1 MEPRQGVVSALRRV
15 SALTVETSI
24 GITAAELVADPSLI
38 GDIAPDRIPALLAQV
53 TTTAAALA
61 ARMPAANRSARDA
74 VAAAPDRLLSADEA
88 KVLTGMSVDFLRRSS
103 AAKPWRVR
111 VGRELRF
118 SHLAIQDYIRR
129 HAGRE

>member
-1 MEPRQGVVSALRRV
+1 
-15 SALTVETSI
+15 LTGEAGL

-38 GDIAPDRIPALLAQV
+38 SDVAPHRVPVLLAQV

-61 ARMPAANRSARDA
+61 ARMPAQNCKPRDA
-74 VAAAPDRLLSADEA
+74 APTADDRLLSAGEA
-88 KVLTGMSVDFLRRSS
+88 RALTGMSVDFLRRSD

-118 SHLAIQDYIRR
+118 SYLAIQRYISR